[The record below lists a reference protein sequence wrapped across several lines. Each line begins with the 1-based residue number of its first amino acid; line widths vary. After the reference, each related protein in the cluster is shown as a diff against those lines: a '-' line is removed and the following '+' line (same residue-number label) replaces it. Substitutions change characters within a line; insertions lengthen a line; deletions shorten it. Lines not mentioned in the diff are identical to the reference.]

1 MKKYIF
7 LFPFFL
13 FIVNGYSQ
21 NRRSDSLVKVLQ
33 NVNRLQDGFTKDTAR
48 INALAEVAWELRVSG
63 NLMLSLK
70 YSDSAM
76 TILKKEMDRC
86 KGKPEIVFLKKK
98 RVKVQSNIA
107 LVNHNQGNYAEALK
121 IYYSILPLCEQAH
134 DSTDIIVMY
143 NNIGNVFIAQRNK
156 EEAMDSY
163 TKALAIAE
171 KSKYKNI
178 ASIYDNLGILYAQDG
193 KYAEAKKYF
202 KIGLEHNIQVGYK
215 PQIASSYNNLG
226 SLSLAENNLDE
237 ALHYF
242 QLALEMKIE
251 AGDKT
256 YLPST
261 YLSIGDAYIAKKDYF
276 NAEKNYKMGLAYSL
290 ETGGRE
296 WTVSLYSALA
306 DLFKAKGDYKNAYEN
321 QTLYVVYHDSIQ
333 NQENTKKSIQA
344 KVQYEYD
351 KKAAADSVSNAEAEK
366 VKDAELTA
374 KNFQLEKEQTQRYGL
389 YGGVVLLLV
398 FGAFMLNRVQVTR
411 KQKRIIEDQKEIVE
425 EKQKEIVD
433 SINYAQRIQSA
444 ILPDPSEI
452 GNVFTDAFIFFKP
465 KDIVSGDFFWMATI
479 NEYNFIVA
487 ADCTGHGVPGGFMS
501 MLGSSLLNE
510 IIIEKKIIEP
520 GEILDMLRVKIILAL
535 KQKGDS
541 GENKDGMDM
550 VLCRFNKK
558 KKELVFAAANNPLWM
573 IRSGEMQEWKADKQP
588 VGIFTGEQK
597 MFSQQSIS
605 LQDGDSI
612 YLFTDGFA
620 DQFGGPKGKKF
631 KYKQMQDLLLENSTL
646 SMKEQEVCLE
656 NDFQTWKG
664 NLDQVDDVCV
674 IGIKI

>member
-1 MKKYIF
+1 M
-7 LFPFFL
+7 
-13 FIVNGYSQ
+13 
-21 NRRSDSLVKVLQ
+21 
-33 NVNRLQDGFTKDTAR
+33 
-48 INALAEVAWELRVSG
+48 
-63 NLMLSLK
+63 
-70 YSDSAM
+70 
-76 TILKKEMDRC
+76 
-86 KGKPEIVFLKKK
+86 
-98 RVKVQSNIA
+98 
-107 LVNHNQGNYAEALK
+107 
-121 IYYSILPLCEQAH
+121 
-134 DSTDIIVMY
+134 
-143 NNIGNVFIAQRNK
+143 
-156 EEAMDSY
+156 
-163 TKALAIAE
+163 
-171 KSKYKNI
+171 
-178 ASIYDNLGILYAQDG
+178 
-193 KYAEAKKYF
+193 
-202 KIGLEHNIQVGYK
+202 
-215 PQIASSYNNLG
+215 
-226 SLSLAENNLDE
+226 
-237 ALHYF
+237 
-242 QLALEMKIE
+242 
-251 AGDKT
+251 
-256 YLPST
+256 
-261 YLSIGDAYIAKKDYF
+261 
-276 NAEKNYKMGLAYSL
+276 
-290 ETGGRE
+290 
-296 WTVSLYSALA
+296 
-306 DLFKAKGDYKNAYEN
+306 
-321 QTLYVVYHDSIQ
+321 
-333 NQENTKKSIQA
+333 
-344 KVQYEYD
+344 
-351 KKAAADSVSNAEAEK
+351 
-366 VKDAELTA
+366 TA

-411 KQKRIIEDQKEIVE
+411 KQKRIIEHQKEIVE

>member
-86 KGKPEIVFLKKK
+86 KGKPEIVILKKK

-411 KQKRIIEDQKEIVE
+411 KQKRIIEHQKEIVE